1 MGIDKKSEFY
11 IVPDRK
17 EAIELGVRIRRDGIL
32 LILGK
37 GHENYEIDKDGK
49 HYFCEAEIIKDAVL
63 KYEGCVQ

>member
-1 MGIDKKSEFY
+1 M
-11 IVPDRK
+11 
-17 EAIELGVRIRRDGIL
+17 GVRIRRDGIL